1 MLTYLLAIG
10 ISLKKV
16 QAMHNFHYKGDEL
29 FCEEV
34 SIQNIVEQV
43 GTPCYIY
50 SHQAIH
56 RQFHDFDE
64 AFKDIPHIV
73 AYAMKAN
80 SNIGVLRVLAKE
92 GSGADIVSGGEL
104 FRTLK
109 AGVPS
114 NKIVF
119 AGVGKS
125 PEEIQY
131 ALESDILMF
140 NVESSGEIQ
149 QINEVAKTMGLQARV
164 ALRIN
169 PDIDPQ
175 THPYISTGLKKSKF
189 GIAADHALKEFEL
202 ANQLAHIEVV
212 GVHCHIGSQL
222 TQVTPFVDAI
232 KKVLSLIKTLQ
243 SQDVKIRYMNI
254 GGGLGITYS
263 DETPPHPNE
272 LAAAIIPLLQTASCQ
287 IIMEPGRSIVGN
299 AGILVTKVLYNKEGA
314 NKQFVIVDAAMN
326 DLLRPSLYE
335 AHHDIQP
342 VLKNESAPVHTVDV
356 VGPICESGDFL
367 AKDRKMPQPLPGDLL
382 AVMSAGAYGFTMA
395 SNYNSRPKT
404 PEVLVK
410 DKQIMVI
417 RERES
422 YEDLIRGESIPEIF
436 A

>member
-1 MLTYLLAIG
+1 
-10 ISLKKV
+10 
-16 QAMHNFHYKGDEL
+16 MHDFHYKGDEL

-34 SIQNIVEQV
+34 SIPHIVEEM

-50 SHQAIH
+50 SHRTLIRH
-56 RQFHDFDE
+56 FHAFDD

-80 SNIGVLRVLAKE
+80 SNIGVLRLLAKE

-104 FRTLK
+104 FRALK

-125 PEEIQY
+125 SEEIRY
-131 ALESDILMF
+131 ALESNILMF
-140 NVESSGEIQ
+140 NVESHSEIL
-149 QINEVAKTMGLQARV
+149 QINEVAKTMGLRACV

-175 THPYISTGLKKSKF
+175 THPYIATGLKKSKF
-189 GIAADHALKEFEL
+189 GIAADQALKEFAS
-202 ANQLAHIEVV
+202 ANQLPHIDVV

-222 TQVTPFVDAI
+222 TQVAPFVDAI
-232 KKVLSLIKTLQ
+232 NKVLALMQTLQ
-243 SQDVKIRYMNI
+243 SQGVKIRYMNI

-263 DETPPHPNE
+263 DETPPHPKD
-272 LAAAIIPLLQTASCQ
+272 LAAAISPLLQTASCQ

-299 AGILVTKVLYNKEGA
+299 AGILVTRVLSNKMSA
-314 NKQFVIVDAAMN
+314 TKQFVIVDAAMN

-342 VLKNESAPVHTVDV
+342 VLKNESAPVNTVDV

-367 AKDRKMPQPLPGDLL
+367 AKDRKMPQPQSGDLL

-410 DKQIMVI
+410 DDKIMVI
-417 RERES
+417 RKRET